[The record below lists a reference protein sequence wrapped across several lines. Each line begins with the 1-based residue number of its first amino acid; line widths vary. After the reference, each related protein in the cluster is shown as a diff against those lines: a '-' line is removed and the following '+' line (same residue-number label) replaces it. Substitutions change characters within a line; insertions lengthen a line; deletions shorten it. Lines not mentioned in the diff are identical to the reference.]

1 MNVPFLKATQERLR
15 EYLQWR
21 EENDIDCDALFFA
34 RKNGEWT
41 RMSKQSLTL
50 RIRKIGE
57 IIGIGDFRPH
67 SIRKSR
73 LNIIGKKNIKKAASL
88 AHHES
93 IDTTYIHRNLIAI
106 LQQQQYYIT
115 ISCFSKGGV
124 YL

>member
-1 MNVPFLKATQERLR
+1 MNP
-15 EYLQWR
+15 
-21 EENDIDCDALFFA
+21 DIIN
-34 RKNGEWT
+34 KNNEWV

-50 RIRKIGE
+50 RVRKIGE

-93 IDTTYIHRNLIAI
+93 IDTTVKFYTEKEDETATLDSIEEELAN
-106 LQQQQYYIT
+106 
-115 ISCFSKGGV
+115 
-124 YL
+124 